1 MPLQLTEWHRA
12 FRQKKE
18 EEMYKK
24 RIIMFLMIVLGA
36 LGLISCG
43 KEPEAK
49 EEAVKETAVYKKI
62 VVLDPAVV
70 EMLYLLNA
78 EDRIAAVAH
87 SQTTGIWPEDKTKN
101 LPDVGTL
108 AKPSLEKIISFSPDL
123 VVLSIHSTGLAK
135 DLEAHGI
142 KTVSFPANSFD
153 DIFNN
158 FLEVGKL
165 IGKEDEAQKIT
176 AEKKEKLEEI
186 KKSEPL
192 NKKGA
197 FIYSASPMMAFGENS
212 LPGEVLK
219 IYGVENLTDKVKGER
234 PILTPEYVIEENPDF
249 LLVGLGVSSEDEIV
263 TANPQLKDTNAVKNK
278 NIIKVNSQ
286 ALLRGSPRIVDETM
300 NLYEEI
306 KNLK

>member
-1 MPLQLTEWHRA
+1 
-12 FRQKKE
+12 
-18 EEMYKK
+18 MYKK

-62 VVLDPAVV
+62 VVLNPAVV

-87 SQTTGIWPEDKTKN
+87 SQTTGIWPEDKTKD

-142 KTVSFPANSFD
+142 KTVSFPANSID

-165 IGKEDEAQKIT
+165 IGKENEAQKIT

>member
-1 MPLQLTEWHRA
+1 
-12 FRQKKE
+12 
-18 EEMYKK
+18 MYKK

-49 EEAVKETAVYKKI
+49 EEAVKETTVYIKI

-87 SQTTGIWPEDKTKN
+87 SQTTGIWPEDKTKD

>member
-1 MPLQLTEWHRA
+1 
-12 FRQKKE
+12 
-18 EEMYKK
+18 MYKK
-24 RIIMFLMIVLGA
+24 RIIMFLMIVLGT

-43 KEPEAK
+43 KDSGVKEETAK
-49 EEAVKETAVYKKI
+49 ETTEYKKI

-70 EMLYLLNA
+70 EMLYLLGV
-78 EDRIAAVAH
+78 EDRIAGVAH
-87 SQTTGIWPEDKTKN
+87 SQTTGIWPEDKTKD

-142 KTVSFPANSFD
+142 KTVSFPANSLD

-165 IGKEDEAQKIT
+165 TGKEEEAQKII
-176 AEKKEKLEEI
+176 AEKKGKLEEI

-197 FIYSASPMMAFGENS
+197 FIYSTSPMMAFGDKS
-212 LPGEVLK
+212 LPGEVLEL
-219 IYGVENLTDKVKGER
+219 YGVENLTDKVSGER
-234 PILTPEYVIEENPDF
+234 PILTPEYIIEENPDF
-249 LLVGLGVSSEDEIV
+249 LLVGLGINSVDEIV
-263 TANPQLKDTNAVKNK
+263 TANPQLKDINAVKNK

>member
-87 SQTTGIWPEDKTKN
+87 SQTTGIWPEDKTKD

-165 IGKEDEAQKIT
+165 IGKENEAQKIT

-197 FIYSASPMMAFGENS
+197 FIYSASPMMAFGDNS

>member
-1 MPLQLTEWHRA
+1 
-12 FRQKKE
+12 
-18 EEMYKK
+18 MYKK

-49 EEAVKETAVYKKI
+49 EEAVKETTVYKKI

-87 SQTTGIWPEDKTKN
+87 SQTTGIWPEDKTKD

-165 IGKEDEAQKIT
+165 TGKEDEAQKIT

-197 FIYSASPMMAFGENS
+197 FIYSASPMMAFGDNS

-219 IYGVENLTDKVKGER
+219 IYGAENLTDKVKGER

-249 LLVGLGVSSEDEIV
+249 LLVGLGVTSEDEIV

>member
-1 MPLQLTEWHRA
+1 
-12 FRQKKE
+12 
-18 EEMYKK
+18 MYKK
-24 RIIMFLMIVLGA
+24 RIIMFFMIVLGT

-49 EEAVKETAVYKKI
+49 KEAVKETTVYKKI

-87 SQTTGIWPEDKTKN
+87 SQTTGIWPEDKTKD

-165 IGKEDEAQKIT
+165 TGKEDEAQKIT

-197 FIYSASPMMAFGENS
+197 FIYSASPMMAFGDNS

-219 IYGVENLTDKVKGER
+219 IYGAENLTDKVKGER

-249 LLVGLGVSSEDEIV
+249 LLVGLGVTSEDEIV

>member
-1 MPLQLTEWHRA
+1 
-12 FRQKKE
+12 
-18 EEMYKK
+18 MYKK

-87 SQTTGIWPEDKTKN
+87 SQTTGIWPEDKTKD

-165 IGKEDEAQKIT
+165 TGKEDEAQKIT

-197 FIYSASPMMAFGENS
+197 FIYSASPMMAFGDNS

-219 IYGVENLTDKVKGER
+219 IYGAENLTDKVKGER

-249 LLVGLGVSSEDEIV
+249 LLVGLGVTSEDEIV

>member
-1 MPLQLTEWHRA
+1 
-12 FRQKKE
+12 
-18 EEMYKK
+18 MYKK

-87 SQTTGIWPEDKTKN
+87 SQTTGIWPEDKTKD

-142 KTVSFPANSFD
+142 KTVSFPANSID

-165 IGKEDEAQKIT
+165 IGKENEAQKIT

>member
-1 MPLQLTEWHRA
+1 
-12 FRQKKE
+12 
-18 EEMYKK
+18 MYKK
-24 RIIMFLMIVLGA
+24 RVIMFLIMALGM

-43 KEPEAK
+43 KEPAPK

-78 EDRIAAVAH
+78 EDKIAAVAH
-87 SQTTGIWPEDKTKN
+87 SQTTGIWPEDKTKS

-123 VVLSIHSTGLAK
+123 VVLSIHSTGLAE

-165 IGKEDEAQKIT
+165 TGKEEEARKIA

-197 FIYSASPMMAFGENS
+197 FIYSASPMMAFGDNS
-212 LPGEVLK
+212 LPGEILK
-219 IYGVENLTDKVKGER
+219 IYGVENLTDKVSGER
-234 PILTPEYVIEENPDF
+234 PILTPEYIIEENPDF
-249 LLVGLGVSSEDEIV
+249 LLIGLGVTSGDEII

>member
-49 EEAVKETAVYKKI
+49 EEAVKETTVYKKI

-87 SQTTGIWPEDKTKN
+87 SQTTGIWPEDKTKD

-234 PILTPEYVIEENPDF
+234 QILTPEYVIEENPDF

>member
-49 EEAVKETAVYKKI
+49 EEAVKETTVYKKI

-87 SQTTGIWPEDKTKN
+87 SQTTGIWPEDKTKD

-165 IGKEDEAQKIT
+165 IGKENEAQKIT

>member
-43 KEPEAK
+43 KEREAK

-87 SQTTGIWPEDKTKN
+87 SQTTGIWPEDKTKD

-165 IGKEDEAQKIT
+165 IGKENEAQKIT
-176 AEKKEKLEEI
+176 TKKKEKLEEI

>member
-1 MPLQLTEWHRA
+1 
-12 FRQKKE
+12 
-18 EEMYKK
+18 MYKK
-24 RIIMFLMIVLGA
+24 RVIMFLIVVLGT

-43 KEPEAK
+43 KESGTK
-49 EEAVKETAVYKKI
+49 EEAAKETTVYKKI

-70 EMLYLLNA
+70 EMLYLLGA
-78 EDRIAAVAH
+78 EDKIAAVAH
-87 SQTTGIWPEDKTKN
+87 SQTTGIWPEDKTKDI
-101 LPDVGTL
+101 PDVGTL

-135 DLEAHGI
+135 DLEPHGI

-158 FLEVGKL
+158 FLEVAKL
-165 IGKEDEAQKIT
+165 IGKEEEAQKII
-176 AEKKEKLEEI
+176 AEKKGKLEEI

-197 FIYSASPMMAFGENS
+197 LIYSSSPMMAFGDKS

-219 IYGVENLTDKVKGER
+219 LYGVENLTDKVSGER
-234 PILTPEYVIEENPDF
+234 PILTPEYIIDENPDF
-249 LLVGLGVSSEDEIV
+249 LLIGLGVNSEDEILV
-263 TANPQLKDTNAVKNK
+263 ANPQLKDINAVKNK

>member
-1 MPLQLTEWHRA
+1 
-12 FRQKKE
+12 
-18 EEMYKK
+18 MYKK
-24 RIIMFLMIVLGA
+24 RVIMFLIVVLGT

-43 KEPEAK
+43 KESGTK
-49 EEAVKETAVYKKI
+49 EEAAKETTVYKKI

-70 EMLYLLNA
+70 EMLYLLGA
-78 EDRIAAVAH
+78 EDEIAAVAH
-87 SQTTGIWPEDKTKN
+87 SQTTGIWPEDKTKDI
-101 LPDVGTL
+101 PDVGTL

-123 VVLSIHSTGLAK
+123 VVLSIHSTGLDK
-135 DLEAHGI
+135 ELETNGI
-142 KTVSFPANSFD
+142 KTVSFQVNSFD

-158 FLEVGKL
+158 FLEVAKL
-165 IGKEDEAQKIT
+165 IGKEEEAQKII
-176 AEKKEKLEEI
+176 AEKKGKLEEI

-197 FIYSASPMMAFGENS
+197 FIYSSSPMMAFGDKS

-219 IYGVENLTDKVKGER
+219 LYGVENLTDKVSGER
-234 PILTPEYVIEENPDF
+234 PILTPEYIIDENPDF
-249 LLVGLGVSSEDEIV
+249 LLIGLGVNSEDEILV
-263 TANPQLKDTNAVKNK
+263 ANPQLKDINAVKNK

>member
-87 SQTTGIWPEDKTKN
+87 SQTTGIWPEDKTKD

-165 IGKEDEAQKIT
+165 IGKENEAQKIT
-176 AEKKEKLEEI
+176 TKKKEKLEEI

>member
-87 SQTTGIWPEDKTKN
+87 SQTTGIWPEDKTKD

>member
-49 EEAVKETAVYKKI
+49 EEAVKETAVDKKI

-87 SQTTGIWPEDKTKN
+87 SQTTGIWPEDKTKD

>member
-1 MPLQLTEWHRA
+1 
-12 FRQKKE
+12 
-18 EEMYKK
+18 MYKK
-24 RIIMFLMIVLGA
+24 RIIMFLMIVLSI
-36 LGLISCG
+36 LGLVSCG
-43 KEPEAK
+43 KEAAVK
-49 EEAVKETAVYKKI
+49 DEAVKETPEYKKI

-78 EDRIAAVAH
+78 ENRIAAVAH

-101 LPDVGTL
+101 LADVGTL
-108 AKPSLEKIISFSPDL
+108 AKPSLEKIISYSPDL

-135 DLEAHGI
+135 DLESHGI
-142 KTVSFPANSFD
+142 KTVSFPADSFD

-165 IGKEDEAQKIT
+165 VGKEKEAQKIT
-176 AEKKEKLEEI
+176 AEKKAKLEEI

-192 NKKGA
+192 GKKGA
-197 FIYSASPMMAFGENS
+197 FIYSTSPMMAFGDKS

-219 IYGVENLTDKVKGER
+219 LYGVENLTDKVSGER
-234 PILTPEYVIEENPDF
+234 PILTPEYIIEENPDF
-249 LLVGLGVSSEDEIV
+249 LLVGLGINSVDEII

>member
-1 MPLQLTEWHRA
+1 
-12 FRQKKE
+12 
-18 EEMYKK
+18 MYKK
-24 RIIMFLMIVLGA
+24 RIIMIFMIVLGT

-43 KEPEAK
+43 KEAEAK
-49 EEAVKETAVYKKI
+49 EEAAKETAVYKKI

-87 SQTTGIWPEDKTKN
+87 SQTTGIWPEDKTKD

>member
-1 MPLQLTEWHRA
+1 
-12 FRQKKE
+12 
-18 EEMYKK
+18 MYKK

-49 EEAVKETAVYKKI
+49 KEAVKETAVYKKI

-87 SQTTGIWPEDKTKN
+87 SQTTGIWPEDKTKD

-165 IGKEDEAQKIT
+165 TGKEEEAQKIT

-197 FIYSASPMMAFGENS
+197 FIYSASPMMAFGDNS

-219 IYGVENLTDKVKGER
+219 IYGVENLTDKVSGER
-234 PILTPEYVIEENPDF
+234 PILTPEYIIEENPDF
-249 LLVGLGVSSEDEIV
+249 LLVGLGVTSEDEII
-263 TANPQLKDTNAVKNK
+263 TANPQLKGTNAVKNK

>member
-87 SQTTGIWPEDKTKN
+87 SQTTGIWPEDKTKD

-165 IGKEDEAQKIT
+165 IGKENEAQKIT

-197 FIYSASPMMAFGENS
+197 FIYSASPMMAFGDNS

-219 IYGVENLTDKVKGER
+219 IYGAENLTDKVKGER

>member
-87 SQTTGIWPEDKTKN
+87 SQTTGIWPEDKTKD

-165 IGKEDEAQKIT
+165 IGKENEAQKIT

>member
-1 MPLQLTEWHRA
+1 
-12 FRQKKE
+12 
-18 EEMYKK
+18 MYKK

-36 LGLISCG
+36 LVLISCG

-87 SQTTGIWPEDKTKN
+87 SQTTGIWPEDKTKD

>member
-49 EEAVKETAVYKKI
+49 EEAVKETVVYKKI
-62 VVLDPAVV
+62 IVLDPAVV

-87 SQTTGIWPEDKTKN
+87 SQTTGIWPEDKTKD

-249 LLVGLGVSSEDEIV
+249 LLVGLGVSSEDEII

>member
-1 MPLQLTEWHRA
+1 
-12 FRQKKE
+12 
-18 EEMYKK
+18 MYKK

-87 SQTTGIWPEDKTKN
+87 SQTTGIWPEDKTKD

-165 IGKEDEAQKIT
+165 IGKENEAQKIT

-197 FIYSASPMMAFGENS
+197 FIYSASPMMAFGDNS

-219 IYGVENLTDKVKGER
+219 IYGAENLTDKVKGER

-249 LLVGLGVSSEDEIV
+249 LLVGLGVTSEDEIV

>member
-1 MPLQLTEWHRA
+1 MPLQLTERHRA

-87 SQTTGIWPEDKTKN
+87 SQTTGIWPEDKTKD

-165 IGKEDEAQKIT
+165 IGKENEAQKIT

>member
-1 MPLQLTEWHRA
+1 
-12 FRQKKE
+12 
-18 EEMYKK
+18 MYKK

-49 EEAVKETAVYKKI
+49 EEAVKETTVYIKI

-87 SQTTGIWPEDKTKN
+87 SQTTGIWPEDKTKD

-219 IYGVENLTDKVKGER
+219 IYGVENLTNKVKGER
-234 PILTPEYVIEENPDF
+234 PILTPEYIIEENPDF

>member
-43 KEPEAK
+43 KEPKAK

-87 SQTTGIWPEDKTKN
+87 SQTTGIWPEDKTKD

>member
-49 EEAVKETAVYKKI
+49 EEDVKETAVYKKI

-87 SQTTGIWPEDKTKN
+87 SQTTGIWPEDKTKD

>member
-1 MPLQLTEWHRA
+1 
-12 FRQKKE
+12 
-18 EEMYKK
+18 MYKK

-49 EEAVKETAVYKKI
+49 EEAVKETTVYKKI

-87 SQTTGIWPEDKTKN
+87 SQTTGIWPEDKTKD

-165 IGKEDEAQKIT
+165 TGKEDEAQKIT

-197 FIYSASPMMAFGENS
+197 FIYSASPMMAFGDR
-212 LPGEVLK
+212 GC
-219 IYGVENLTDKVKGER
+219 
-234 PILTPEYVIEENPDF
+234 
-249 LLVGLGVSSEDEIV
+249 ED
-263 TANPQLKDTNAVKNK
+263 
-278 NIIKVNSQ
+278 
-286 ALLRGSPRIVDETM
+286 LRRRKSYR
-300 NLYEEI
+300 
-306 KNLK
+306 

>member
-1 MPLQLTEWHRA
+1 VPLQLTEWHRA

-49 EEAVKETAVYKKI
+49 EEAVKETTVYKKI

-87 SQTTGIWPEDKTKN
+87 SQTTGIWPEDKTKD

-165 IGKEDEAQKIT
+165 IGKENEAQKIT

>member
-1 MPLQLTEWHRA
+1 
-12 FRQKKE
+12 
-18 EEMYKK
+18 MYKK
-24 RIIMFLMIVLGA
+24 RVIMFLIVVLGT

-43 KEPEAK
+43 KESGTK
-49 EEAVKETAVYKKI
+49 EEAAKETTVYKKI

-87 SQTTGIWPEDKTKN
+87 SQTTGIWPEDKTKD

-165 IGKEDEAQKIT
+165 IGKENEAQKIT

>member
-1 MPLQLTEWHRA
+1 
-12 FRQKKE
+12 
-18 EEMYKK
+18 MYKK

-87 SQTTGIWPEDKTKN
+87 SQTTGIWPEDKTKD

-165 IGKEDEAQKIT
+165 IGQEDEAQKIT
-176 AEKKEKLEEI
+176 PQKKENLED
-186 KKSEPL
+186 KNKSHPL

>member
-1 MPLQLTEWHRA
+1 MPLRSTEWHRA

-87 SQTTGIWPEDKTKN
+87 SQTTGIWPEDKTKD

-165 IGKEDEAQKIT
+165 IGKENEAQKIT